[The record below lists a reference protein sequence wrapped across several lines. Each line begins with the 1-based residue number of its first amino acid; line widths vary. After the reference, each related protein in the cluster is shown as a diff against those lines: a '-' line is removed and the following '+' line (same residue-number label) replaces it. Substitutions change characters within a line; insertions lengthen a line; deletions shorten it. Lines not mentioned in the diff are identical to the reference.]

1 MRLRHSGIRRHRRS
15 RRTWLYSDEMER
27 RAKRRARWARG
38 FWIALAA
45 LGLVAAP
52 LAEARPAEPYDIHV
66 IATITGPSAFVGQY
80 MKLNFEAFEDWI
92 NSTGGIDGRPLHFVL
107 ADNQSQPQISVQLA
121 TEILAS
127 HPAALMVTGPVANCA
142 AVAPLLTQGPVTWCN
157 SPALH
162 PKPGS
167 FAFAMGSAL

>member
-52 LAEARPAEPYDIHV
+52 LAEARPSPSGVAV
-66 IATITGPSAFVGQY
+66 IAAAGA
-80 MKLNFEAFEDWI
+80 
-92 NSTGGIDGRPLHFVL
+92 
-107 ADNQSQPQISVQLA
+107 
-121 TEILAS
+121 
-127 HPAALMVTGPVANCA
+127 PAQN
-142 AVAPLLTQGPVTWCN
+142 
-157 SPALH
+157 
-162 PKPGS
+162 
-167 FAFAMGSAL
+167 